1 MPLFGKPW
9 TAAPP
14 TPASGIKNHV
24 LPPQKPL
31 IWLGEGSVP
40 EASLA
45 QIARECW
52 RYNQDTNTTDL
63 MEPLATSRQRISL
76 KALQDTTQSFFS
88 SLDQLFFYGSLTRHP
103 LPIPSHRLFATSHH
117 KRSRP
122 LVVLD
127 ARSSN
132 INSTISWYD
141 HVTRTIHL
149 RVQRGGGI
157 HKTDLVSLLVHEM
170 VHAYL
175 QIFAAQPEM
184 AASGATEIEDFITES
199 IVPRMRRLKT
209 KKRQKLPCCISS
221 EGGAAATSTA
231 SGREMMLRMG
241 TAEGYLSDEPSMW
254 TLETLRAIEAYWD
267 AL

>member
-9 TAAPP
+9 TAASPA
-14 TPASGIKNHV
+14 PASGTKNHV
-24 LPPQKPL
+24 LPLQKPL

-45 QIARECW
+45 QI
-52 RYNQDTNTTDL
+52 
-63 MEPLATSRQRISL
+63 
-76 KALQDTTQSFFS
+76 
-88 SLDQLFFYGSLTRHP
+88 
-103 LPIPSHRLFATSHH
+103 
-117 KRSRP
+117 
-122 LVVLD
+122 
-127 ARSSN
+127 
-132 INSTISWYD
+132 
-141 HVTRTIHL
+141 
-149 RVQRGGGI
+149 RGGGI

-199 IVPRMRRLKT
+199 IAPRMRRLKT
-209 KKRQKLPCCISS
+209 KKRQKFPCCISS
-221 EGGAAATSTA
+221 EGGAAATGTA